1 MKHNTSTQSLLLIC
15 LVICGGTS
23 SAETLPT
30 VIALFGDSTTVG
42 YVPPS
47 GGDSGEG
54 RSQGAGST
62 NVGIPEIHLTKILN
76 EGTLERPAI
85 VANWG
90 YGRSTTGSPPEPGE
104 DEPPPPNLPGNG
116 LSRIDNVLA
125 TTKAT
130 HAGSAYLVLIIYG
143 TNDFS
148 SSIGP
153 TTTRFNILQM
163 ITKAR
168 NQGFEPIIGT
178 VLPRSDRSVATL
190 NTYIASGASNGGAFL
205 VDQHA
210 VFGASP
216 STYQP
221 LMVQE
226 TSNINGKHIYLHPSR
241 EGYRQMAQKW
251 LDARL
256 ADIIT
261 PKAPVNITGAIS
273 LLLLSDEIVP
283 AE

>member
-1 MKHNTSTQSLLLIC
+1 MKHNISTKSLLLIC
-15 LVICGGTS
+15 LVIYGGSS

-42 YVPPS
+42 YVP
-47 GGDSGEG
+47 GGDKLEVRRFGL
-54 RSQGAGST
+54 GST
-62 NVGIPEIHLTKILN
+62 DVGIPEKHLTEILN
-76 EGTLERPAI
+76 EGVLKRHAI

-90 YGRSTTGSPPEPGE
+90 WGSSTTGSPPEPGE

-116 LSRIDNVLA
+116 LSRIDSVLA

-130 HAGSAYLVLIIYG
+130 HAGSEYLVLIIYG
-143 TNDFS
+143 TNDFV
-148 SSIGP
+148 SSIDPG
-153 TTTRFNILQM
+153 TTRFNILQM
-163 ITKAR
+163 IIKAR

-178 VLPRSDRSVATL
+178 TLPRSDRTPAQIANL
-190 NTYIASGASNGGAFL
+190 NVFIASAASNGGAFL

-221 LMVQE
+221 LMVRE
-226 TSNINGKHIYLHPSR
+226 LATVSGNPIYLHPSV

-261 PKAPVNITGAIS
+261 PKSIIIAGAIS
-273 LLLLSDEIVP
+273 LLLLSDEIEP